1 MKFCKVLQAQAAEMP
16 MMSDLFLR
24 YKELKKKLKAFPKGE
39 LPAPARPTQR
49 EPSPARPLTLQGG
62 HAAGAGAGGARPS
75 GAGSDSDDPDH
86 AGEAPAQQQ
95 GGPEQQQQGGPEQ
108 QQQQQQQQQ
117 LCAEELA
124 FVATLNEDLH
134 RFNAYYID
142 KEEDAV
148 IRLQVG
154 ELLQLG
160 EAVAQ
165 QPAWHP
171 GPRPERYRPPAAA
184 PLGWGTIAATL
195 PLMLPLPR
203 RR

>member
-49 EPSPARPLTLQGG
+49 EPSLARPLTLQGG
-62 HAAGAGAGGARPS
+62 HAVGAGAGGARPS

-86 AGEAPAQQQ
+86 AGEAPAQHQ
-95 GGPEQQQQGGPEQ
+95 GGPE

-184 PLGWGTIAATL
+184 PLGWGPIAAAL
-195 PLMLPLPR
+195 PLPLPR